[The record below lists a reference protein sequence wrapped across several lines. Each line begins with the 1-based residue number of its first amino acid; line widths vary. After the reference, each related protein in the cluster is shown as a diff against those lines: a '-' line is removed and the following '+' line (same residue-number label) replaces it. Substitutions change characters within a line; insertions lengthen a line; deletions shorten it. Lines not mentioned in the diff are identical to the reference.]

1 MIKLQNHHESV
12 IFPYFLLEC
21 ERNQLT
27 LHTTNLEREERDNEG
42 GWREGGRRQMVSEA
56 VVDSGQ

>member
-1 MIKLQNHHESV
+1 MI
-12 IFPYFLLEC
+12 
-21 ERNQLT
+21 NQLT